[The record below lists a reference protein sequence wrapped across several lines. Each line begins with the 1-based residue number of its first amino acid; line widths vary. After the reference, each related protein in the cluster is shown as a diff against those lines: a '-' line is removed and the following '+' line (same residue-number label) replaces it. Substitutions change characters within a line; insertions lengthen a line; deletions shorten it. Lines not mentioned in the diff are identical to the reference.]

1 MIYIADI
8 CTYVYCDSV
17 PRIMYT
23 PTLYIVYFIYHNMY
37 FIFKMNNIEKRYN
50 YNYDRD
56 ENKLENIYLLI
67 FYAEQ
72 ISISQLYPNLN
83 MFILSGLTLI
93 IRLIFS
99 KLC

>member
-1 MIYIADI
+1 
-8 CTYVYCDSV
+8 
-17 PRIMYT
+17 
-23 PTLYIVYFIYHNMY
+23 
-37 FIFKMNNIEKRYN
+37 MNNIEKR